1 MQMKMTPEAIQSLVL
16 ESAHVIAPQHGRG
29 TILADTALFGKDGIL
44 DSMALVQLVVEIEQ
58 RLQSEHGLDVS
69 LTDERAMS
77 RAKSP
82 FRTVAG
88 LSTYIMALMGE
99 AKAA

>member
-1 MQMKMTPEAIQSLVL
+1 MTPQAIESLVV
-16 ESAHVIAPQHGRG
+16 ESAHLIAPQHARG
-29 TILADTALFGKDGIL
+29 SIRAETSLFGKDGIL

-58 RLQSEHGLDVS
+58 RLQTEHRVDVS

-82 FRTVAG
+82 FRTVAT
-88 LSTYIMALMGE
+88 LSAYIAALAGE
-99 AKAA
+99 AKPLG